1 LIGPLLESDMW
12 AGELFDTGQVLA
24 LHPQEEIHVGRAA
37 EKRRRDFALG
47 RACARAAL
55 VPLGHGEAAIGVGAD
70 GAPLWP
76 VGILGSITHTRGYAA
91 ALAGEANRFSGLGV
105 DAERIG
111 GVTPKLW
118 PRLFNVAEQAHLIE
132 RADADVAATLL
143 FSAKESSF
151 KAWRLRGA
159 LTFRDIHINLQDSS
173 FTADHAGQTLRGR
186 FAVQGDLVLTIAWF

>member
-1 LIGPLLESDMW
+1 
-12 AGELFDTGQVLA
+12 
-24 LHPQEEIHVGRAA
+24 
-37 EKRRRDFALG
+37 
-47 RACARAAL
+47 
-55 VPLGHGEAAIGVGAD
+55 
-70 GAPLWP
+70 
-76 VGILGSITHTRGYAA
+76 LGSITHTRGYAA
-91 ALAGEANRFSGLGV
+91 ALAGRANRFSGLGV

-118 PRLFNVAEQAHLIE
+118 PRLFNAAEQAQLIE

-159 LTFRDIHINLQDSS
+159 LTFRDIHINLLDGS